1 MRISDWSSDVCS
13 SDLLVPLAHWFRALN
28 PAAATHGGILARC
41 AATARAL
48 LAESR
53 GTGVLHGDIHHDN
66 VLDFGPRGWLAIDPK
81 RLVGER
87 GRTEEHTSELQ
98 SLMRISYAV
107 SCLKKKKKDDKH
119 TQQQTTTKRTKT
131 RT

>member
-87 GRTEEHTSELQ
+87 GFDFANLFTNRSEERRVGKEC
-98 SLMRISYAV
+98 V
-107 SCLKKKKKDDKH
+107 STGRSRGSPYHQKKK
-119 TQQQTTTKRTKT
+119 TQPH
-131 RT
+131 

>member
-53 GTGVLHGDIHHDN
+53 ETGVLHGDIHHAN

-87 GRTEEHTSELQ
+87 GSDFANLFPHPDRKNDVQGE
-98 SLMRISYAV
+98 RV
-107 SCLKKKKKDDKH
+107 SDGVKLGGGHDN
-119 TQQQTTTKRTKT
+119 
-131 RT
+131 